1 MTRHFAHTP
10 VLLAEVCQALQ
21 PKPGAI
27 VVDGTVGGGGH
38 ATELIRRIQPNGH
51 LIGIDSDP
59 VALQAARAGID
70 ALLEQETIQ
79 ACYTL
84 VHGNFRDIAAIVQ
97 DQQCDVVDGILLD
110 IGVSSYQ
117 LDTPERG
124 FSFQVDGPLDMRL
137 DPTQG
142 YTAADLVNS
151 LDEQELAHI
160 IYHYGEERHSRR
172 IARAIVERR
181 RHQPI
186 ETTGA
191 LCDIVVQAIQ
201 GKPKTH
207 RAHADKAPRWHGSLH
222 PATRTFQAVRI
233 AVNHE
238 LDSLE
243 QALPQ
248 AVSVLRLGGRVAVIS
263 FHSLEDRIVKQFF
276 RAESG
281 YGMSDSAARPVR
293 LHIMTKKPLVA
304 GEAERQSNPRSRSA
318 KLRVAERI

>member
-1 MTRHFAHTP
+1 MTLNFAHTP

-21 PKPGAI
+21 PKPGALF
-27 VVDGTVGGGGH
+27 VDGTIGGGGH
-38 ATELIRRIQPNGH
+38 ATELIRHIQPNGY

-59 VALQAARAGID
+59 AALQAARAYID
-70 ALLEQETIQ
+70 AHLGQETTQ
-79 ACYTL
+79 GCYTL

-97 DQQCDVVDGILLD
+97 AQQCHAVDGILLD

-117 LDTPERG
+117 LNTPERG
-124 FSFQVDGPLDMRL
+124 FSFQADGPLDMRL
-137 DPTQG
+137 DPTQA

-151 LDEQELAHI
+151 LDEQELAHT
-160 IYHYGEERHSRR
+160 IYHYGEERHARR

-186 ETTGA
+186 ETTGD
-191 LCDIVVQAIQ
+191 LCDIVVQTVQ
-201 GKPKTH
+201 GKHKTQ
-207 RAHADKAPRWHGSLH
+207 RARAAKAPRWHGSLH

-243 QALPQ
+243 QVLPQ
-248 AVSVLRLGGRVAVIS
+248 AVSLLRRGGRVAVIS

-281 YGMSDSAARPVR
+281 YGMSDNAARPVR
-293 LHIMTKKPLVA
+293 LQIMTKKPLMA
-304 GEAERQSNPRSRSA
+304 SEDEQQSNPRSRSA